1 MQYERCCYELC
12 SERKNRFSS
21 WLCSSS
27 QNKWWI
33 SAFFLM
39 FYSYLLYFLNII
51 EGNAITV
58 VRKMFPQL
66 LTEVFQKALACRLPN
81 QSLKSFFFFRTCYL
95 KRQEIKVFRCFL
107 RAKCVNIARNVV
119 LVLPCFCSFNLY
131 NFVRKV
137 DFFSTFG

>member
-1 MQYERCCYELC
+1 MKDAVMSFVAREKIDSVPDCAAHLKTNGELV
-12 SERKNRFSS
+12 
-21 WLCSSS
+21 L
-27 QNKWWI
+27 
-33 SAFFLM
+33 FFLM